1 MFVMREI
8 RDEDMG
14 KVIDLKLECWPEE
27 LAGQSKKTL
36 HWQEEYD
43 FWFNWMHTGIE
54 HDDVRTGLG
63 IFDAANELL
72 AVAFASFA
80 ETEDAANGIEL
91 NGLWVSPTK
100 RGTGLSLKLL
110 SQLLRYYSTLGK
122 NEVVVY
128 NFQCAPSNAYYKK
141 LGATVMRVDTQL
153 EEKLPVDV
161 FRCALATMKE
171 QVDLRL
177 KKLR

>member
-1 MFVMREI
+1 MFDV
-8 RDEDMG
+8 
-14 KVIDLKLECWPEE
+14 KVR
-27 LAGQSKKTL
+27 SK
-36 HWQEEYD
+36 
-43 FWFNWMHTGIE
+43 
-54 HDDVRTGLG
+54 VP
-63 IFDAANELL
+63 
-72 AVAFASFA
+72 
-80 ETEDAANGIEL
+80 
-91 NGLWVSPTK
+91 VSSRP
-100 RGTGLSLKLL
+100 KLL
-110 SQLLRYYSTLGK
+110 GSNNSTLGK

-161 FRCALATMKE
+161 FRCALTTMKE